1 MGESNTA
8 QTIDFSRF
16 EFWVSELIETC
27 EQLKQEN
34 TALRLK
40 QSALVDEK
48 MRLANRNNR
57 VTVRLETLIGRLKKM
72 ETV

>member
-1 MGESNTA
+1 MGESNTT

-16 EFWVSELIETC
+16 EFWVGELIETC

-34 TALRLK
+34 AELRLE
-40 QSALVDEK
+40 QSTLIGEK
-48 MRLANRNNR
+48 VRLASRNNR

-72 ETV
+72 ESV

>member
-1 MGESNTA
+1 MGESNTT

-16 EFWVSELIETC
+16 EFWVGELIDTC

-34 TALRLK
+34 AELRIEQTALI
-40 QSALVDEK
+40 DEK
-48 MRLANRNNR
+48 MRLASRNSR

-72 ETV
+72 ESV